1 MEYKGILFSA
11 DYMQNLHILKPL
23 LSCIIKSYQT
33 IVLSLF
39 GIGLIF
45 IHQSLSS
52 LSWLNL
58 EVSLEAAAKLLR
70 AECEDMYRQTC
81 LFHLDMWTRE

>member
-1 MEYKGILFSA
+1 MKYKGILCLA
-11 DYMQNLHILKPL
+11 DCVQKPL
-23 LSCIIKSYQT
+23 LSCIIKGYQT
-33 IVLSLF
+33 IVMSLF

-70 AECEDMYRQTC
+70 AECEDMYSQT
-81 LFHLDMWTRE
+81 FHFQLAIWTRE

>member
-1 MEYKGILFSA
+1 MKYKGILCLA
-11 DYMQNLHILKPL
+11 DCVQKPL
-23 LSCIIKSYQT
+23 LSCIIKGYQT
-33 IVLSLF
+33 IVMSLF

-70 AECEDMYRQTC
+70 AECEDMYSQTFH
-81 LFHLDMWTRE
+81 FHLAIWTRE